1 MNANGYSSLL
11 CCSSIHGSMYVT
23 SSEIIAY
30 TVVMVSCTAMS
41 GGWGLIL
48 CAGMVTA
55 ILGYATKQLGNS
67 VEEARKQCKCAR

>member
-1 MNANGYSSLL
+1 
-11 CCSSIHGSMYVT
+11 MYGD

-48 CAGMVTA
+48 RAGIVTDT
-55 ILGYATKQLGNS
+55 LGLMMKQPGNS
-67 VEEARKQCKCAR
+67 VEEAREQSKCAR